1 MIKALIF
8 DVFGTLVDWRSGI
21 ARETKAFMAEH
32 GVQGIEPEAFADA
45 WRAQY
50 QPAMA
55 RIRGGRR
62 GYVALDQLHYENLMV
77 VLKAFE
83 LEDRFAEADLRS
95 FARAWEK
102 LPAWPDVSPGL
113 YRLKRTFAIAPCSN
127 GSIALMTWLAKYTD
141 LPWDCVL
148 GAEIA
153 KNYKPKHAVYQR
165 SAEALGL
172 DLGEVMMVAAHNDDL
187 IAARDAG
194 LKTAFVPRPK
204 EHGPGQSIDLEPTS
218 KWDLIAKNFNDLAD
232 QLGCA

>member
-8 DVFGTLVDWRSGI
+8 DVFGTVVDWRSGI
-21 ARETKAFMAEH
+21 ARETKAFMDDH
-32 GVQGIEPEAFADA
+32 GVQGIEPESFADA

-50 QPAMA
+50 QPSMA

-62 GYVALDQLHYENLMV
+62 GYVALDQLHYENLLV
-77 VLKAFE
+77 VLKEFE
-83 LEDRFAEADLRS
+83 LEDRFTEADLRS

-102 LPAWPDVSPGL
+102 LTAWPDASPGL
-113 YRLKRTFAIAPCSN
+113 YRLKRAFAIAPCSN
-127 GSIALMTWLAKYTD
+127 GSIALMTWLAKYAD
-141 LPWDCVL
+141 LPWDCIL

-172 DLGEVMMVAAHNDDL
+172 EPDEVMMVAAHNDDL

-194 LKTAFVPRPK
+194 LPTAFVPRPA
-204 EHGPGQSIDLEPTS
+204 EHGPGQSSDLEPAS
-218 KWDLIAKNFNDLAD
+218 NWNIIAKDFNDLAD
-232 QLGCA
+232 QLSGA